1 MQVDNQCGSIL
12 EPIADFQKELR
23 NKLRYKGLWE
33 YQIWKNIKKRKIAMH
48 ELKLKAIIAK
58 IYGYTNGV
66 EVYYEENNYDIFNQ
80 LTSRWIKIEDDS

>member
-1 MQVDNQCGSIL
+1 
-12 EPIADFQKELR
+12 
-23 NKLRYKGLWE
+23 
-33 YQIWKNIKKRKIAMH
+33 MH